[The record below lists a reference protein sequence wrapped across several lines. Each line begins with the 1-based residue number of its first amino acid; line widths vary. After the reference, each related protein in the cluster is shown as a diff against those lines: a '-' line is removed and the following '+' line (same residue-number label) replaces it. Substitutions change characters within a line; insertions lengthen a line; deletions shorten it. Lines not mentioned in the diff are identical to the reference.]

1 MRNFFYI
8 LGLLSALVL
17 GAMLVISCEDDEQV
31 SDPNPNTPPNVEVV
45 SPAQGSIYNAEDIIP
60 LKLTIEQDAD
70 ILSYRVLVRNQNTG
84 VAVWSDSDFTSTS
97 IISLDTSMILST
109 VSQSI
114 MEIEVRAED
123 SFGNQIDE
131 VVSTFTLN
139 PPQGNTL
146 TLNFDLS
153 YDDELFILNQE
164 YEYPTGEKFEFSRFD
179 MYVSDVALLKG
190 GEEVIIADVDYL
202 KMTETFALE
211 STASEGYPYS
221 IAGIED
227 GDFDGIKFNIGLTP
241 ELNSTTPSDYPVS
254 NPLGL
259 TGDYWPTWNSYIF
272 ASIEGRMNIDTSNP
286 DYEQGLALHLGSD
299 DAMRTISLNN
309 SISLS
314 NEQEQIITIQ
324 VELRNLFVS
333 QDGEVYDIKATP
345 ATHSLS
351 QIPQVIELSDN
362 LKNSINN

>member
-1 MRNFFYI
+1 
-8 LGLLSALVL
+8 
-17 GAMLVISCEDDEQV
+17 
-31 SDPNPNTPPNVEVV
+31 
-45 SPAQGSIYNAEDIIP
+45 
-60 LKLTIEQDAD
+60 
-70 ILSYRVLVRNQNTG
+70 
-84 VAVWSDSDFTSTS
+84 
-97 IISLDTSMILST
+97 
-109 VSQSI
+109 
-114 MEIEVRAED
+114 
-123 SFGNQIDE
+123 
-131 VVSTFTLN
+131 
-139 PPQGNTL
+139 
-146 TLNFDLS
+146 
-153 YDDELFILNQE
+153 
-164 YEYPTGEKFEFSRFD
+164 

-314 NEQEQIITIQ
+314 NEQEKIISIQ